1 MSDIIKYI
9 QYIISI
15 NGDYVIYVFSFMI
28 FIIFSSTIFIFSR
41 FSIRKREIKKRAYE
55 LSMAGG
61 GAASFD
67 PSLPRNAGVSAVST
81 ALYKTASRF
90 ETQGKSKSSTAI
102 REDLIQAGF
111 HDPSAL
117 TWYYFSRIISSLA
130 LPAIG
135 FPFMITTR
143 FADSTLITIVVLILL
158 TLIGMIIP
166 SLYLMRRKSKLN
178 AEYRDG
184 FPEFM
189 DLLVVCSEAGL
200 GLQAAIDRVTREI
213 AKTHRNLGV
222 NLHIMTLEMRA
233 GAKLTEAFES
243 LGRRVTIDEVRSL
256 GSLLQQSET
265 LGTSLTEALRV
276 YSLEM
281 REKRFFRAEE
291 KAYSLPA
298 KMTIPLGAFVFPAM
312 LIVIM
317 LPLIIRMQGVADLTK

>member
-1 MSDIIKYI
+1 MTDIIKYI
-9 QYIISI
+9 QYIISS
-15 NGDYVIYVFSFMI
+15 NGDYVIYVFSFLI
-28 FIIFSSTIFIFSR
+28 FIIFSTIIFGLFR
-41 FSIRKREIKKRAYE
+41 FSIRKREIKKRAFE
-55 LSMAGG
+55 LSMASG

-67 PSLPRNAGVSAVST
+67 PRLPRNAGASAVST

-90 ETQGKSKSSTAI
+90 DTKEKSKSSTAI

-117 TWYYFSRIISSLA
+117 TWYYISRIISSVT

-135 FPFMITTR
+135 FPLLLSTKLV
-143 FADSTLITIVVLILL
+143 DSNLMTLVILILL

-166 SLYLMRRKSKLN
+166 SLYLMRRKSKMN
-178 AEYRDG
+178 AESRDG

-200 GLQAAIDRVTREI
+200 GLTAAIDRVTREI
-213 AKTHRNLGV
+213 AKTHQNLGV

-243 LGRRVTIDEVRSL
+243 LARRVTIDEVRSL

-265 LGTSLTEALRV
+265 LGTSLTDALRV

-291 KAYSLPA
+291 KAYALPA
-298 KMTIPLGAFVFPAM
+298 KMTIPLGCFVFPVM

-317 LPLIIRMQGVADLTK
+317 MPLIIRMQGVANITQ